1 MNHQTPHF
9 FKGNILI
16 VDDISTNLQLLAQIL
31 SEQGYKTRTAPNGQL
46 ALRSI
51 DLTPPDLILL
61 DIMMPAMDGY
71 QVCQALKS
79 SPKTKDI
86 PVIFISALNEV
97 FDKVKAF
104 EVGGVDYIT
113 KPFHDQEVLARVS
126 NQLIQRRLFQ
136 KIKQQNENLESEI
149 QDRKVAQEEANF
161 LLHTTFAMAE
171 TKDFEESISLMLR
184 LCCDFINWDLAEA
197 WIPSADGSYL
207 NCSPNSYAKRPDLL
221 DYINQSLLIKFAGN
235 VGLPGRIWSSK
246 KPEWLEDISI
256 APDEIFVRNQIA
268 EQAGLKSCFGVPILV
283 ENRVIA
289 ILTFFNTTAILC
301 QVRIMELMK
310 ALATQLGS
318 ILQKK
323 LAEERLKQQFQ
334 KEQLL
339 NQLTQSIRCS
349 LNLNTIFATAV
360 REIALSLGVDRVAIV
375 KYVQER
381 KLWINISEYYDSSV
395 LETSLGLET
404 SEDNNEI
411 SERLK
416 HSEIV
421 KIDDVNTCSEEIKQR
436 LTQLSLGAWLFVPLK
451 VDSQVWGS
459 ICVVKENR
467 AYYWQAFEV
476 ELLCAVASSVA
487 IAIKQAQ
494 IYEEI
499 QSYAQQL
506 EETLTELKNTQ
517 SQLVQKAKMASLG
530 QLVAGVAHEINNPVN
545 FIYGNITV
553 AMDYARD
560 LLALVTLYRQNYPQP
575 GPEIVKVLDGIDPDF
590 IADDYPK
597 LLKSMKEGAS
607 RISKIVLSLRN
618 FSRLDE
624 KEYKLVDI
632 HEGIDNTLLILQHL
646 INGSNNGK
654 EIEIIKDYSP
664 LPKFTCYASQLNQ
677 VFMNLIAN
685 AIDALQTKPS
695 LRRITISTK
704 MDSCQSNSP
713 ISYGGI
719 VIRITDNGH
728 GMSEEVRSKIFDPFF
743 TTKPVG
749 SGIGLGLSICHNIVV
764 EKHRGQISC
773 ISAPGEGTEFIVQIP
788 INVRTSDSNC
798 VSAMTKV

>member
-1 MNHQTPHF
+1 MNHQTPLS

-71 QVCQALKS
+71 QVCQALKA

-113 KPFHDQEVLARVS
+113 KPFHDQEVLVRVS

-136 KIKQQNENLESEI
+136 KIQQQNQSLESEI
-149 QDRKVAQEEANF
+149 LERKLAQEETQF
-161 LLHTTFAMAE
+161 LLQTTFSMAE
-171 TKDFEESISLMLR
+171 IKDFEESISVMLR

-197 WIPSADGSYL
+197 WIPSHDGIFL
-207 NCSPNSYAKRPDLL
+207 NCAQNSYTKKTYLL
-221 DYINQSLLIKFAGN
+221 DYIHQSLSIKFAPN
-235 VGLPGRIWSSK
+235 LGLPGRIWSSK
-246 KPEWLEDISI
+246 QPEWIEDISL
-256 APDEIFVRNQIA
+256 ATDEVFIRNKMA
-268 EQAGLKSCFGVPILV
+268 DKAGLKACFGVPILV
-283 ENRVIA
+283 ENRVVA
-289 ILTFFNTTAILC
+289 ILSFFNTTPTLC
-301 QVRIMELMK
+301 QIRIMELMK

-318 ILQKK
+318 ILQRK
-323 LAEERLKQQFQ
+323 LAEEKLKQQFQ
-334 KEQLL
+334 KEQLV
-339 NQLTQSIRCS
+339 NQLTQSIRSS

-360 REIALSLGVDRVAIV
+360 REIALSLGGDRVAII
-375 KYVQER
+375 KYFPER
-381 KLWINISEYYDSSV
+381 KVWINISEYYDSTQ
-395 LETSLGLET
+395 LNTSLGLET
-404 SEDNNEI
+404 SEENNEI
-411 SERLK
+411 SDRLK
-416 HSEIV
+416 QSEIV
-421 KIDDVNTCSEEIKQR
+421 KINDVNTCSDEIKQC

-467 AYYWQAFEV
+467 SYYWQAFEV
-476 ELLCAVASSVA
+476 ELLCAVADSVA

-494 IYEEI
+494 IYEEV

-530 QLVAGVAHEINNPVN
+530 KLVAGVAHEINNPVN

-560 LLALVTLYRQNYPQP
+560 LLDIVAVYRKNYPQP
-575 GPEIVKVLDGIDPDF
+575 AADILQILDRIDPDF

-597 LLKSMKEGAS
+597 LLNSMKEGAS

-685 AIDALQTKPS
+685 AIDAVETQS
-695 LRRITISTK
+695 SRRRITISTK
-704 MDSCQSNSP
+704 MDSLESNSP
-713 ISYGGI
+713 ISQGI
-719 VIRITDNGH
+719 VISITDNGH
-728 GMSEEVRSKIFDPFF
+728 GMNEEVRSKIFDPFF

-788 INVRTSDSNC
+788 IDVSTSSSNC

>member
-1 MNHQTPHF
+1 MNHQTPHS

-61 DIMMPAMDGY
+61 DIMMPTMDGY
-71 QVCQALKS
+71 QVCHALKA

-113 KPFHDQEVLARVS
+113 KPFHDQEVLVRVS

-136 KIKQQNENLESEI
+136 KIQQQNHSLESEI
-149 QDRKVAQEEANF
+149 LERKVAQEETDF
-161 LLHTTFAMAE
+161 LLNTTFAMAE
-171 TKDFEESISLMLR
+171 TQDFEESISVMLR
-184 LCCDFINWDLAEA
+184 LCCDFINWELAEA
-197 WIPSADGSYL
+197 WIPSPDGSYL
-207 NCSPNSYAKRPDLL
+207 NCSQNSYAKKPDLF
-221 DYINQSLLIKFAGN
+221 DYINQSLLIKFAPN

-246 KPEWLEDISI
+246 KPEWLEDISL
-256 APDEIFVRNQIA
+256 APDEIFLRNQMA
-268 EQAGLKSCFGVPILV
+268 EKAGLKACFGVPILV

-289 ILTFFNTTAILC
+289 ILSFFNTTAILC
-301 QVRIMELMK
+301 QIRIMELMK

-318 ILQKK
+318 ILQRK

-339 NQLTQSIRCS
+339 NHLTQSIRSS

-375 KYVQER
+375 KYFPDR
-381 KLWINISEYYDSSV
+381 KVWINISEYYDYGE

-404 SEDNNEI
+404 SEENNEI
-411 SERLK
+411 SDRLK
-416 HSEIV
+416 QSEIV
-421 KIDDVNTCSEEIKQR
+421 KINDVNTCSEEIKQR
-436 LTQLSLGAWLFVPLK
+436 LIQLSLGAWLFVPLK

-467 AYYWQAFEV
+467 SYYWQAFEV

-494 IYEEI
+494 IYEEV

-530 QLVAGVAHEINNPVN
+530 KLVAGVAHEINNPVN

-560 LLALVTLYRQNYPQP
+560 LLDIVTLYRKTYPQP
-575 GPEIVKVLDGIDPDF
+575 AAEIMKILDHIDPDF

-685 AIDALQTKPS
+685 AIDAVETQS
-695 LRRITISTK
+695 SRRRITISTK
-704 MDSCQSNSP
+704 MDSLESNSP
-713 ISYGGI
+713 ISQGI

-728 GMSEEVRSKIFDPFF
+728 GMNEEVRSKIFDPFF

-749 SGIGLGLSICHNIVV
+749 SGIGLGLSICHNIIV

-788 INVRTSDSNC
+788 IDVRTSGSNC
-798 VSAMTKV
+798 VSAMSKV

>member
-1 MNHQTPHF
+1 MTHHQYHSV
-9 FKGNILI
+9 KGNILI
-16 VDDISTNLQLLAQIL
+16 VDDISANLQLLAQIL

-61 DIMMPAMDGY
+61 DIMMPTMDGY
-71 QVCQALKS
+71 QVCQALKA

-113 KPFHDQEVLARVS
+113 KPFHEQEVIARVS
-126 NQLIQRRLFQ
+126 NQLVQRRLFLEIQ
-136 KIKQQNENLESEI
+136 QQNKNLESEI
-149 QDRKVAQEEANF
+149 IDRRIAQKETQF
-161 LLHTTFAMAE
+161 LLSTTFSLA
-171 TKDFEESISLMLR
+171 KSNNFKESTFIMLR
-184 LCCDFINWDLAEA
+184 CFCEFINWDFAEI
-197 WIPSADGSYL
+197 WIPSSDNIFL
-207 NCSPNSYAKRPDLL
+207 MCSQSFYTTNEPCLL
-221 DYINQSLLIKFAGN
+221 DYRNQSLQITFAPN

-246 KPEWLEDISI
+246 QPEWLEDISLESDQVFTRNKI
-256 APDEIFVRNQIA
+256 AA
-268 EQAGLKSCFGVPILV
+268 KAGLKACVGVPILADD
-283 ENRVIA
+283 RVLA
-289 ILTFFNTTAILC
+289 ILMFFNKKPLPS
-301 QVRIMELMK
+301 QPRLMELIN
-310 ALATQLGS
+310 ALATQLAS
-318 ILQKK
+318 ILQRQ

-349 LNLNTIFATAV
+349 LKLNTIFSTAA
-360 REIALSLGVDRVAIV
+360 REIAISLGVDRVAV
-375 KYVQER
+375 ARYLPEKQ
-381 KLWINISEYYDSSV
+381 LWINISEYYDSTQ
-395 LETSLGLET
+395 LETTLGLEV
-404 SEDNNEI
+404 SDENNEI
-411 SERLK
+411 SDRLK
-416 HSEIV
+416 QSKIV
-421 KIDDVNTCSEEIKQR
+421 KIDDTNTCSDEIKQR
-436 LTQLSLGAWLFVPLK
+436 LTRLSPGAWLFVPLK

-467 AYYWQAFEV
+467 SYYWQVFEI
-476 ELLCAVASSVA
+476 ELLCAVADSIA

-494 IYEEI
+494 IYQEI

-506 EETLTELKNTQ
+506 ESTLTELKKTQ
-517 SQLVQKAKMASLG
+517 AQLVQKAKMASLG

-545 FIYGNITV
+545 FIYGNTTV

-560 LLALVTLYRQNYPQP
+560 LLDLIELYRKNYPQP
-575 GPEIVKVLDGIDPDF
+575 ATDIYQKLESIDVNF

-597 LLKSMKEGAS
+597 LLNSMKDGAS

-632 HEGIDNTLLILQHL
+632 HEGIDNTLLILQHRL
-646 INGSNNGK
+646 NSSNNGH
-654 EIEIIKDYSP
+654 EIEVIKDYGQ
-664 LPKFTCYASQLNQ
+664 LPKLQCYASQLNQ

-685 AIDALQTKPS
+685 AVDALETQSSP
-695 LRRITISTK
+695 RRITISTK
-704 MDSCQSNSP
+704 MDISASSSP
-713 ISYGGI
+713 ISDAI
-719 VIRITDNGH
+719 VILIADNGC
-728 GMSEEVRSKIFDPFF
+728 GMSEKVRDQIFDPFF

-749 SGIGLGLSICHNIVV
+749 SGIGLGLAICHNIVV

-773 ISAPGEGTEFIVQIP
+773 VSDLDEGTEFMVQIP
-788 INVRTSDSNC
+788 I
-798 VSAMTKV
+798 